1 MLSFT
6 SCHRQMGLG
15 EALALSDSLYKSGN
29 VSAKEESMMQSL
41 LYYQRANDILPDK
54 DTASLSRKVRIYTEM
69 GSLFAKQLLYQE
81 AIDRYQL
88 AYECAEKLQDTLN
101 MIKSYQGVGDMYR
114 KLHDVGESVHYYD
127 LAEQLAEQAGLE
139 KVRVSTALRIASSFL
154 DNGRLNLITELLPK
168 PPYEVEPEDEDIYN
182 NVMWHIYSFTD
193 REDKDSADYFMH
205 KLMESP
211 DTYYKNYV
219 INWQI
224 GVMLRNSNGG
234 TGYQLYRQKERLESE
249 MSKEQS
255 AEATS
260 AVSTMYQA
268 LNMERQNAELQA
280 RNQLIKYYAI
290 IVILLLVLVVTI
302 SVILIYR
309 IINKRI
315 LFEHTTT
322 MTIRD
327 SDIYQRLL
335 ATEKAMSD
343 ADQEEVMTLLNQ
355 LFPDF
360 IPSLKKLGVEKEQ
373 DMKICL
379 LLKMG
384 FKPSRIASL
393 VSRTDSAIANT
404 RARLY
409 KKVFGTDGKA
419 EDWDKVIMEL

>member
-1 MLSFT
+1 
-6 SCHRQMGLG
+6 
-15 EALALSDSLYKSGN
+15 
-29 VSAKEESMMQSL
+29 
-41 LYYQRANDILPDK
+41 
-54 DTASLSRKVRIYTEM
+54 
-69 GSLFAKQLLYQE
+69 
-81 AIDRYQL
+81 
-88 AYECAEKLQDTLN
+88 
-101 MIKSYQGVGDMYR
+101 
-114 KLHDVGESVHYYD
+114 
-127 LAEQLAEQAGLE
+127 
-139 KVRVSTALRIASSFL
+139 
-154 DNGRLNLITELLPK
+154 
-168 PPYEVEPEDEDIYN
+168 
-182 NVMWHIYSFTD
+182 MWHIYSFTD

-211 DTYYKNYV
+211 DTYYKNYL

-302 SVILIYR
+302 SVILIYL

-355 LFPDF
+355 LYPDF

-393 VSRTDSAIANT
+393 VSRTDSAIANS